1 MELLIT
7 NEDGSTTKFT
17 EDMAVTAIKER
28 DQLRADLKSLQE
40 RHDKSWTKIT
50 NIRQEVY
57 HFFNNQYNPS
67 DEELTFS
74 ISDVNSLLEDIGAD
88 KLKRTYTVRGTI
100 DFVISDIEATDED
113 DARDMV
119 ENNIV
124 VEFDGNSVDDWSLDI
139 RHTEEN

>member
-57 HFFNNQYNPS
+57 DFFNNQYNPS